1 VVDEKFFKNECLP
14 DRYTATT
21 KNIILQENVDPR
33 SAMHFDLMVNSDV
46 IYGSSFVGV
55 LYYKL
60 LQKKKNVDLIDFCLV
75 APVISLIANAI
86 S

>member
-1 VVDEKFFKNECLP
+1 MSF
-14 DRYTATT
+14 
-21 KNIILQENVDPR
+21 
-33 SAMHFDLMVNSDV
+33 MVAALWVSY
-46 IYGSSFVGV
+46 IVGV

-75 APVISLIANAI
+75 APVICLIANAI